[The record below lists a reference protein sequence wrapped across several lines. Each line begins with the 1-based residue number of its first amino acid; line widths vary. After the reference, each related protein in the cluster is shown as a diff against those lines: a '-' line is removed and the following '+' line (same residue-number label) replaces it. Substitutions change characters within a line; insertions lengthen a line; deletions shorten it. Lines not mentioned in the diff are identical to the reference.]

1 MDSPKKPETN
11 ENEMNGELEEIDM
24 GPSQAHNSV
33 FDLLAPPSGSDD
45 DDE

>member
-1 MDSPKKPETN
+1 
-11 ENEMNGELEEIDM
+11 MNGELEEIDM

-33 FDLLAPPSGSDD
+33 FDLLAPPPGSDD